1 MNTAWRMV
9 LVVMVGCTLCM
20 NMGCGAKVKH
30 SGFLEDYPRFEPG
43 PMGGVDLVYFKEGVD
58 FKSYDKVMLD
68 HVVFYFSK
76 DAKYRGIHSNELNE
90 MADAF
95 HKAMVDA
102 LKGGYPLVR
111 EPGPGVLRIRCA
123 ITDVKASR
131 PLLNTITSVTP
142 IGLGISTIKKGV
154 TGTHTFVGEASMEAE
169 FLDSRSSERIA
180 AAIDRKAAGKYKIVK
195 GMTKWGHAKDAFGF
209 WAKRLRKWLDEV
221 HGK

>member
-1 MNTAWRMV
+1 MNNALRMI
-9 LVVMVGCTLCM
+9 LVVMIGFVLSMNIGCA
-20 NMGCGAKVKH
+20 AKVKH
-30 SGFLEDYPRFEPG
+30 SGFLKDYPEFEPG
-43 PMGGVDLVYFKEGVD
+43 PMGGVDSVYFKEGVD
-58 FKSYDKVMLD
+58 FASYDKVMMD
-68 HVVFYFSK
+68 HVVFYFSR
-76 DAKYRGIHSNELNE
+76 DEKYRGIHSNELKK

-95 HKAMVDA
+95 HKAMIDA
-102 LKGGYPLVR
+102 LKDGYPLVE

-142 IGLGISTIKKGV
+142 IGLGISTIKRGV

-169 FLDSRSSERIA
+169 FLDSQTNERIA